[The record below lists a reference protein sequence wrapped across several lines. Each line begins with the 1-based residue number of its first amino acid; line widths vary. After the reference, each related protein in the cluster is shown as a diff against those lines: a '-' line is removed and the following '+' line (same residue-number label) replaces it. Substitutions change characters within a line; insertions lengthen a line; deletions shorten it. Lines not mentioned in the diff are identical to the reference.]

1 MVCFYLKE
9 SIEDALNHLLVL
21 SKCLWSER
29 PREPL
34 LLLLQARKHLPHVFQ
49 AFSFAAPRPYLR
61 WAFCRNVPLAFS
73 RRLSPPWAPQKA
85 PRKSPWLIPP
95 PLQDLTPSSELP

>member
-21 SKCLWSER
+21 SKCLWSKR

-49 AFSFAAPRPYLR
+49 AFSFAAPRP
-61 WAFCRNVPLAFS
+61 
-73 RRLSPPWAPQKA
+73 
-85 PRKSPWLIPP
+85 
-95 PLQDLTPSSELP
+95 